1 MIKIWL
7 WQKSWG
13 VCGSPREKRKENA
26 HQYQGLRIFLLLSL
40 VDHLSMRNL
49 KACRNKDIQ
58 NIRNAYIFI

>member
-26 HQYQGLRIFLLLSL
+26 DQYQGLRIFLLLSL

-49 KACRNKDIQ
+49 KACI
-58 NIRNAYIFI
+58 